1 MGPDKK
7 SSSKPQSWRTK
18 SQAKMSD
25 GADYIP
31 EQSLLNNDSSPSK
44 SWRSSDFQRTIL
56 ERVLLWTSRLFITS
70 ATIGVLVFL
79 VQLLLTLHRPIPI
92 VTAFATNY
100 QAPFGPLP
108 LVEEDKKLL
117 LDLNSPGN
125 GFFAPMAATVS
136 DISSAFGELTTG
148 TDFMPYITRTL
159 KEARPGGP
167 DRNTVLVYITAIAAI
182 DKTGKPFLVPPLKSA
197 QPLALSDA
205 DFISVERL
213 LAGIRAAVQPNI
225 NVVTVLDCGKDEQS
239 WPSGLAGTGFPAAV
253 ETIVDQGNHDRLWVM
268 LPYSA
273 GQRILT
279 SEYLGGSSFT
289 THFAR
294 GLQGVADAK
303 PYGNSDGQVSLL
315 ELSQYLQNKV
325 DHFATTVF
333 GSRQTPKLLGTSSP
347 GLKTSIKS
355 DSVMLSWSK
364 GPRGTL
370 NIKSLSI
377 PDISWLT
384 QRWNAVDE
392 IRKLR
397 KNTRP
402 VLWGTYQ
409 NLLLRSERLR
419 HYGIATSKIQGV
431 NDAFAEQLESRLQR
445 PITSLEYVLLDQ
457 ELAQLT
463 ESPESDQR
471 AELEAIDKLLEDSK
485 QSVATTTG
493 DINVWQ
499 DRLKQAWQLLL
510 LRMDSGKDISRPYL
524 RRWLDYVGPSPDNDS
539 FSSAQ
544 LHFIRML
551 LEWSQNDAWSRSPSL
566 FPKLIQ
572 CVADSRN
579 IAIGRSRRL
588 HSSLAD
594 QRNFKQAMDMLRR
607 AIDLTFVGDSDSMR
621 DAVDLAAQVHNDFK
635 VLKSELTR
643 RWQVLKTL
651 DQLNS
656 ELPYLLDWWT
666 REAQIQAD
674 QQKTSTLQPIFIE
687 ELLTSCRRY
696 YRSFRSLAMLA
707 SPAERDSQKQFT
719 FIEKYQQAADKN
731 FKKLLNSY
739 LDHCRNLAAAAPDS
753 PQTLGA
759 IRRALL
765 TPLIPAGTRIQ
776 LLMRSN
782 QLEQQLI
789 EEYAK
794 NFARVTKPI
803 KQSTESNFE
812 QGSVR
817 VDGSFSFPVTAQ
829 FLDDV
834 PQQNRLP
841 SSTEEFAAYV
851 GLQSS
856 VLRKVS
862 RNFDEDFSKIKTQ
875 VNRAAQQNSDN
886 SKTLL
891 AILEGASVDN
901 RRHALLVCDQL
912 KFITGKEHDP
922 EITYFANLTYRRL
935 IRLSELTLDDFW
947 NAIAPGS
954 EPFCLVKSR
963 RLLSIATIVTDKYGA
978 KRDDL
983 LEQEFEERLSD
994 AEVSIEEFSRIEL
1007 SPRRITLAP
1016 LSSDL
1021 PASLSIK
1028 LEPSSPGIPGG
1039 VATVWLAPGAE
1050 SEPLPTLIKDSSSK
1064 PITQLP
1070 VCLYDNTKPESWK
1083 IDAAIS
1089 RRLEENEVPALDF
1102 VVWYRGHK
1110 MVQGVPVVSATA
1122 SRMTQWHTQSS
1133 DLSKITVHGDASQTQ
1148 AVAIIFDCS
1157 GSMGRRMMDGRTRLD
1172 AGRAAVQQ
1180 VLDNLVSAGDW
1191 DVSLWLYGHR
1201 TQWSR
1206 DEKGNYSSS
1215 LTDLGQKAKDTAKKN
1230 DQPFNLVPG
1239 DDVEQVLP
1247 MQPLT
1252 QGVALEIDSIL
1263 SPISPGGETPLY
1275 RAISEAIGTDFDG
1288 SHSAIPGHVLV
1299 VTDGANDQ
1307 SGGQFTTAPGVTR
1320 QLAQKNLRRSI
1331 PLRIDIIGFAL
1342 ESNGMERAM
1351 RMAEVRDVAH
1361 NSGGKFY
1368 EATDPA
1374 ALLKSLRDS
1383 FRLLQW
1389 RVSGPNAVNKT
1400 LHLEET
1406 CTLPRS
1412 IPRSIVNYDAFLE
1425 TGPRPPSRRFAA
1437 ENNTSLDLYVTNGGR
1452 SIEFRRYDGGTEQG
1466 LRDSK
1471 SGLVDPIDS
1480 RRKSFFG
1487 VHLASRTMNDVRI
1500 PISIQNDEAN
1510 SYSQRPTS
1518 IWVEVQPL
1526 KQDKP
1531 IGIPYT
1537 FYDMTLQKNR
1547 SVPVFDL
1554 IAPQWPPLATKALVK
1569 AWFRFDQVNPD
1580 LLILVN
1586 DLSEEVEKEFSFPG
1600 LPGSKIL
1607 VTRKKPQSK
1616 NIIEVSVVEEHP
1628 AEQSSHLPLLK
1639 AVVSGASL
1647 SASHM
1652 VEPDICR
1659 IRHTFL
1665 IQATNGRIS
1674 DNVRLEFTDQQ
1685 RLIAGATST
1694 ISDGGMPLVIP
1705 IPAQ

>member
-1 MGPDKK
+1 MVPDKK
-7 SSSKPQSWRTK
+7 SFSRRQSWRTK

-25 GADYIP
+25 GADYVP
-31 EQSLLNNDSSPSK
+31 EQSLLNNDSNPSK

-56 ERVLLWTSRLFITS
+56 ERVLLWTSRLFITT

-92 VTAFATNY
+92 VIAFATNY

-108 LVEEDKKLL
+108 LVEEDKKIL
-117 LDLNSPGN
+117 LDLKSPGN
-125 GFFAPMAATVS
+125 EFFAPVVATVS
-136 DISSAFGELTTG
+136 DISPAFGELTTG
-148 TDFMPYITRTL
+148 TDFLPYITRKL

-182 DKTGKPFLVPPLKSA
+182 DKTGKPFLVPPLKSV

-239 WPSGLAGTGFPAAV
+239 WPLGLAGTGFPAAV
-253 ETIVDQGNHDRLWVM
+253 ESIVEQGNHDRLWVM

-303 PYGNSDGQVSLL
+303 PYGNGDGQVSLL
-315 ELSQYLQNKV
+315 ELGQYLQNKV

-347 GLKTSIKS
+347 ALKTYIKS

-370 NIKSLSI
+370 NIKSLSM

-384 QRWNAVDE
+384 QRWKAVDE

-402 VLWGTYQ
+402 VLWATYQ

-431 NDAFAEQLESRLQR
+431 NDAYAEQIESRLQR

-463 ESPESDQR
+463 ENPESDQR

-485 QSVATTTG
+485 KSVATTTR

-524 RRWLDYVGPSPDNDS
+524 RRWLDYVGPSPNSDS

-579 IAIGRSRRL
+579 IAIGRSIRL
-588 HSSLAD
+588 DSSPAD
-594 QRNFKQAMDMLRR
+594 QRHFAQAMDMLRR

-621 DAVDLAAQVHNDFK
+621 DAVDLATQVHNDFK
-635 VLKSELTR
+635 LLKSELTQ

-674 QQKTSTLQPIFIE
+674 QQKPSTLQPSFIVD
-687 ELLTSCRRY
+687 LLTSCRRY
-696 YRSFRSLAMLA
+696 YRSFQSLAMRA
-707 SPAERDSQKQFT
+707 SPAERDSRKQIT
-719 FIEKYQQAADKN
+719 FIEKHQQAADKN
-731 FKKLLNSY
+731 FKRLLNSY
-739 LDHCRNLAAAAPDS
+739 LDHCRNLIAAAPDS

-776 LLMRSN
+776 LLMRCN

-789 EEYAK
+789 QEYAK
-794 NFARVTKPI
+794 NFARVTEPI
-803 KQSTESNFE
+803 KQSKESYFE

-817 VDGSFSFPVTAQ
+817 VDGSFAFPVTVQ

-834 PQQNRLP
+834 PQQNTPP

-856 VLRKVS
+856 ALREVYRKFGDYCS
-862 RNFDEDFSKIKTQ
+862 EIKTE
-875 VNRAAQQNSDN
+875 VSRAAQQNSDN

-891 AILEGASVDN
+891 AILERASVDN
-901 RRHALLVCDQL
+901 HRHALLVCDQL
-912 KFITGKEHDP
+912 KFIIGRESDP

-947 NAIAPGS
+947 NAIDPGS

-963 RLLSIATIVTDKYGA
+963 RLLRIAAITIDKYSA

-983 LEQEFEERLSD
+983 IEQKFEDRLSD
-994 AEVSIEEFSRIEL
+994 AEGSIEEFSRIVL
-1007 SPRRITLAP
+1007 SPQRITLAP

-1039 VATVWLAPGAE
+1039 VATVWLAPGAD
-1050 SEPLPTLIKDSSSK
+1050 SEPLPTLLKDSSSK

-1070 VCLYDNTKPESWK
+1070 VCLYDNTKLESWN

-1122 SRMTQWHTQSS
+1122 SRMTQWQTQSS
-1133 DLSKITVHGDASQTQ
+1133 DPSKITVHGDASQTQ

-1157 GSMGRRMMDGRTRLD
+1157 GSMGRRMMDGRTRLN

-1230 DQPFNLVPG
+1230 DRPFNLVPG

-1307 SGGQFTTAPGVTR
+1307 SGGQFTTASGVTR
-1320 QLAQKNLRRSI
+1320 QLSQKNLRRSI

-1389 RVSGPNAVNKT
+1389 SVSGPNAVNKT

-1406 CTLPRS
+1406 CILPRS

-1425 TGPRPPSRRFAA
+1425 TGPRPPSRYFAA

-1466 LRDSK
+1466 LRDSR

-1500 PISIQNDEAN
+1500 PISIQSDEAS
-1510 SYSQRPTS
+1510 SYSQRPTN

-1547 SVPVFDL
+1547 PVPVFDL

-1580 LLILVN
+1580 LAILVN
-1586 DLSEEVEKEFSFPG
+1586 DLPEDVEKGFPFPG
-1600 LPGSKIL
+1600 LPGSEIL

-1616 NIIEVSVVEEHP
+1616 NIIEVSVVEKHP
-1628 AEQSSHLPLLK
+1628 TEQSSHLPLLK
-1639 AVVSGASL
+1639 AVVSNASI

-1665 IQATNGRIS
+1665 IQATNGQIS